1 MQYRLAVARSEY
13 RDLASGFVL
22 RSAPGF
28 PAFPARL
35 AEELFLRCA
44 AHATASGPL
53 TLWDPCC
60 GSGYLATVIGLSNRA
75 TLDRILCSDV
85 SPDAVTLASRNLA
98 LLTAAG
104 LEGRE
109 RELLGRAS
117 EFGKQEYAERAAAAR
132 RLYEVLQASG
142 GDLPGSAV
150 RADVFDPAALAALPP
165 ADLVITDAPYGDQTE
180 WQGTAPAA
188 GNPLRA
194 LLGSL
199 CQVLPGHAVVAL
211 CARQRRVT
219 FDPPLPALERFRIG
233 HRAAFVGRAAEL
245 RAAL

>member
-35 AEELFLRCA
+35 AEELFLRCE

-75 TLDRILCSDV
+75 RLDRILCSDA

-104 LEGRE
+104 MEGRE

-132 RLYEVLQASG
+132 RLSAVLQASG
-142 GDLPGSAV
+142 GDLPGTAV

-165 ADLVITDAPYGDQTE
+165 ATWSSPMFPTGIRPSGRGRPPLG
-180 WQGTAPAA
+180 GTPCGGCWGRCARCFPGTRWSRCAPAS
-188 GNPLRA
+188 G
-194 LLGSL
+194 G
-199 CQVLPGHAVVAL
+199 
-211 CARQRRVT
+211 
-219 FDPPLPALERFRIG
+219 
-233 HRAAFVGRAAEL
+233 
-245 RAAL
+245 